1 MDPSLNSYFSRLFNS
16 EDPLNSFQPIP
27 PTPESSSV
35 GVGLTQEDL
44 ETDQEPYAFF
54 RHFRTVFLIDDS
66 VSMTQHWGRVCAL
79 FKEIAPI
86 CSQYDSKGADL
97 WFVNHGHHYLTQMR
111 NDGTDNNASAIFQ
124 SVQPNSSCRLGR
136 RLKRILKDYMRL
148 YIRRLK
154 GEVENDPRPLQF
166 VVIMAGAIDDD
177 IVQPLMWTAIGL
189 DILRAPLFQFG
200 VQFLHIE
207 NKEIRELNELY
218 SMSKRFNFRP
228 IANTEY
234 MQWTAHGVLG
244 ILRDFAKASVAL
256 ENERADKSESDSI
269 FEYDSESSS
278 ESSGESGGAYIT

>member
-1 MDPSLNSYFSRLFNS
+1 MDLSLNSHFSRFFNS
-16 EDPLNSFQPIP
+16 EDCLNSFQSIP
-27 PTPESSSV
+27 PAPESSSV

-54 RHFRTVFLIDDS
+54 RHFHTVFLIDDS
-66 VSMTQHWGRVCAL
+66 VSMTEHWGRVCAL

-97 WFVNHGHHYLTQMR
+97 WFVNHGHHYLTQTR
-111 NDGTDNNASAIFQ
+111 KDGTDNNASAIFQ
-124 SVQPNSSCRLGR
+124 SAQPNSSCRLGR
-136 RLKRILKDYMRL
+136 RLKRILKDYMWL

-166 VVIMAGAIDDD
+166 VVITAGAIDDD

-207 NKEIRELNELY
+207 KEIHELSELY
-218 SMSKRFNFRP
+218 SMSEKFNFRP
-228 IANTEY
+228 IANTEC

-269 FEYDSESSS
+269 FEYDSGSSSESSS
-278 ESSGESGGAYIT
+278 ESGGVSIT